1 MKPQHLSPCP
11 LLQQATTVECETL
24 EVEIEN
30 RRAVAIMANHIERAA
45 AFQQS
50 AKRPSG
56 THLPSV
62 LSSTFT
68 SN

>member
-1 MKPQHLSPCP
+1 MKPVSPCP

-24 EVEIEN
+24 EIEIEN
-30 RRAVAIMANHIERAA
+30 RRAVAIMADHITRAA
-45 AFQQS
+45 AFRQS

-56 THLPSV
+56 AHLPGV
-62 LSSTFT
+62 LADTFT

>member
-11 LLQQATTVECETL
+11 LLQQTATVECETL
-24 EVEIEN
+24 EIEIEN
-30 RRAVAIMANHIERAA
+30 RRAVAIMADHIARAA
-45 AFQQS
+45 AFQRND
-50 AKRPSG
+50 KRPSG
-56 THLPSV
+56 AHLPGV